1 MKSARKFINNLNSLL
16 QVKKAAEQKA
26 FHIH

>member
-26 FHIH
+26 FPIH

>member
-1 MKSARKFINNLNSLL
+1 MKSARKFINNLNLLL
-16 QVKKAAEQKA
+16 QVKKTAEQKA